1 MFKKKK
7 RKYRFKHSHLA
18 RWWRRYEYKHSSL
31 AVVAITGFVLA
42 LDTTIVQGLLSS
54 IENMGIAGVFLA
66 GLLFVSFFT
75 AAPAVVLLI
84 ALADNF
90 SPLTIAFYGALGA
103 AVGDWII
110 LKLFEEK
117 VAYELKP
124 LAKKWKLMPLIR
136 RLRRKKARE
145 GTTLFGMVVV
155 ASPLPD
161 ELGIAL
167 LGISHLPT
175 VSLLIIT
182 TLLNGAG
189 ILVIVLLAG

>member
-1 MFKKKK
+1 MAK
-7 RKYRFKHSHLA
+7 RKRRKKQFKHSYLA
-18 RWWRRYEYKHSSL
+18 RWWRRYEYKHSTV
-31 AVVAITGFVLA
+31 AVAAIGGFVLA
-42 LDTTIVQGLLSS
+42 LDTTLVQSLLGAV
-54 IENMGIAGVFLA
+54 EDMGILGIFIA

-75 AAPAVVLLI
+75 AAPAVVMLTS
-84 ALADNF
+84 LADNF
-90 SPLTIAFYGALGA
+90 NPLTIAFYGAMGS

-110 LKLFEEK
+110 LRFFEEK
-117 VAYELKP
+117 VAYELAP

-136 RLRRKKARE
+136 KLRRRKARE
-145 GTTLFGMVVV
+145 RTTLLGMVAI

-189 ILVIVLLAG
+189 ILVIVLLAA